1 MIDFSTKY
9 LGLNLKGPIMV
20 SSTPLSESIDNVR
33 RMEDA
38 GASAIVLTSLF
49 EEQLA
54 LESRALDEDLSRGT
68 ESFAESLGYLPDMG
82 DYRMTQEVY
91 LEHLRRAKSAVGI
104 PIMASLNGATTGGW
118 VRYAKDVEQA
128 GADAIEL
135 NTSALATERK
145 QTSTEL
151 ESQLLDLVTAV
162 IGAVKVPVAVKLS
175 RSFTSVP
182 HLVSRLEEVG
192 AKGVVLFNRFYQ
204 ADFDIETR
212 EVRPT
217 LHFSTPS
224 ELLSRLHW
232 AAILYGQMNIDLA
245 ITGGVHS
252 AEDVLKGIM
261 AGAQVVYHCA
271 AKVQR
276 ALNQAGLPLKGARVA
291 VLGVSYK
298 PGVGDIRESPA
309 LKIISLLRA
318 QGAEVSYH
326 DPHVPALAEFDLSST
341 PLQELLSDADLA
353 LIVTA
358 HPGVDHAMIAQR
370 ARVVVDLRGVTRG
383 GAPAANVVRL

>member
-9 LGLNLKGPIMV
+9 LGLDLKGPIVV

-68 ESFAESLGYLPDMG
+68 ESFAESLGYLPDLD
-82 DYRMTQEVY
+82 DYRMTQDVY
-91 LEHLRRAKSAVGI
+91 LEHLRRAKAAVGI
-104 PIMASLNGATTGGW
+104 PILASLNGATTGGW
-118 VRYAKDVEQA
+118 IRYAKDVEQA

-135 NTSALATERK
+135 NTYALATDRG
-145 QTSTEL
+145 QTSGNL
-151 ESQLLDLVTAV
+151 EAQLLELVTAV

-182 HLVSRLEEVG
+182 NLVSRLEDVG

-204 ADFDIETR
+204 ADFDIEAL

-261 AGAQVVYHCA
+261 AGAGVTMMCS
-271 AKVQR
+271 
-276 ALNQAGLPLKGARVA
+276 ALHIHGIEHIGRVLA
-291 VLGVSYK
+291 DLDYWLQK
-298 PGVGDIRESPA
+298 REYSSLWETRGCLSRRSVPDTSP
-309 LKIISLLRA
+309 
-318 QGAEVSYH
+318 
-326 DPHVPALAEFDLSST
+326 FDRGNYIKTLSSY
-341 PLQELLSDADLA
+341 S
-353 LIVTA
+353 
-358 HPGVDHAMIAQR
+358 
-370 ARVVVDLRGVTRG
+370 LRQTV
-383 GAPAANVVRL
+383 AAF